1 VPRFDTCSTILK
13 VESEMIVLLLAIAVS
28 IPLIG
33 ASNELRQVH
42 VVSRHGFR
50 YPSIENDNI
59 VSSLEDTLT
68 PLGEKQLYELGEW
81 LKKRYSGKIGRW
93 YNPHLFRLESSEADA
108 AVVSANAL
116 AEGLLDKSSRDPYN
130 ENMLPFS
137 RPNVPVYT
145 TASKDDVFFRAYD
158 KCKTYNSTLATLS
171 SSEEFLHFGQRYG
184 KLLTKLAQ
192 KKEFMAYKDADTNGI
207 HLLDVWNVYD
217 IFAFA
222 YAECGS
228 SNRNTTACRSVTTV
242 NHIPTML
249 THHEWGELQDLT
261 HSVERLK
268 FSTDVAGTLL
278 GGPLLAKITERMGLE
293 ELDFEDRDSE
303 DAQLFVYSG
312 HYETILSL
320 LAALGEPPV
329 DKAIPAT
336 GSALVFELYDR
347 ISTPD
352 PDYFIKVYYKHGEND
367 TAVQLRNVCHDC
379 TLDVLV
385 TYVDNQ
391 IASKN
396 WCQECGND
404 SADICRVPASSVASQ
419 PHDILT
425 TVEASTTSLRSN
437 DDVFSVVSMFI
448 GLATGF
454 IGALL
459 LQCGLFRRR
468 LRKAEIEIAPE
479 STSVAVTAL
488 PPLPS
493 QVELT

>member
-1 VPRFDTCSTILK
+1 MFNKAVNIQLPTGE
-13 VESEMIVLLLAIAVS
+13 VEIEMIALLLAIT
-28 IPLIG
+28 IPLVG
-33 ASNELRQVH
+33 ASNVLRQVH
-42 VVSRHGFR
+42 VVTRHGFQ

-59 VSSLEDTLT
+59 DSSLEDTVT

-81 LKKRYSGKIGRW
+81 LKKRYSGKIGKW

-130 ENMLPFS
+130 ESMLPFS

-145 TASKDDVFFRAYD
+145 TASKDDVFFRSHD
-158 KCKTYNSTLATLS
+158 KCKTYNNTLATLS
-171 SSEEFLHFGQRYG
+171 SSEEFLHFEQKYS
-184 KLLTKLAQ
+184 KLLTKLAL
-192 KKEFMAYKDADTNGI
+192 KTEFSAYKDADTSGI
-207 HLLDVWNVYD
+207 NLLDVWKVYD

-228 SNRNTTACRSVTTV
+228 STHNSTACRSVTAI
-242 NHIPTML
+242 NNIPTML

-278 GGPLLAKITERMGLE
+278 GGPLLAMITERMGIE
-293 ELDFEDRDSE
+293 ELDFDGNKVGS
-303 DAQLFVYSG
+303 AKLFVYSG

-329 DKAIPAT
+329 DKVIPAT
-336 GSALVFELYDR
+336 GSALVIELYDR

-352 PDYFIKVYYKHGEND
+352 PDYFVKVYYKPGEND
-367 TAVQLRNVCHDC
+367 TAIQLRNVCHDC
-379 TLDVLV
+379 SLDVLV

-396 WCQECGND
+396 WCEDCGND
-404 SADICRVPASSVASQ
+404 SADICRVPVSSVASQ

-437 DDVFSVVSMFI
+437 DEVFSIVSMFI

-454 IGALL
+454 VGALL

-468 LRKAEIEIAPE
+468 LRKAEIEITPE
-479 STSVAVTAL
+479 GASVAMTTQ
-488 PPLPS
+488 PPLPA